1 MLTTQDK
8 IKKIINQNQ
17 DLFMLLEDLDKT
29 GKLRK
34 LKYKKRV
41 NFTLDEDLIHQL
53 RDYCKRQRIEMS
65 PLIEQLVRSLL
76 AKSGKK

>member
-17 DLFMLLEDLDKT
+17 DLFMQLEDLDKT

-41 NFTLDEDLIHQL
+41 NFTLDEGLVQEF
-53 RDYCKRQRIEMS
+53 RNYCKRQEVEMS
-65 PLIEQLVRSLL
+65 PQVELLIKAFLARS
-76 AKSGKK
+76 KKK

>member
-41 NFTLDEDLIHQL
+41 NFTLDEDVVHQL
-53 RDYCKRQRIEMS
+53 RDYCKRQKLEMS

-76 AKSGKK
+76 AKSGK